1 MKEIP
6 AGLPGNT
13 TQLFFV
19 ETALSHIRSGALG
32 PSTALTKL
40 VFINNHIQELEPG
53 AFHGLPS
60 LAELEP
66 HTPMSPSLDPPAL
79 ALTQST
85 ANPAL
90 Q

>member
-1 MKEIP
+1 MHLQKHPGTLLVRLSCVLCPP
-6 AGLPGNT
+6 AGCFN
-13 TQLFFV
+13 
-19 ETALSHIRSGALG
+19 
-32 PSTALTKL
+32 PSTGFAGGIGQSSVLASPLSTATW
-40 VFINNHIQELEPG
+40 HPAG
-53 AFHGLPS
+53 PS